1 METIV
6 ITIHPSVDDS
16 EPVRAL
22 EALEQG
28 ADVLRLLD
36 AVGRLHHT
44 GGAPPLWRLVRAST
58 NSPLTLEV
66 AVDESADLADID
78 LYIRET
84 RNELVDSLEGLAEKG
99 VLPTWLNEEV
109 LPIARNIFSRSRN
122 GLGALEI
129 GNGNGRRFVIDR
141 VVAESVA
148 PTLDAAASVVI
159 EAGRGEEQVWGEVEG
174 TIVSVG
180 TWYGKP
186 AFRVWSRQLVKAAW
200 CILSP
205 ALVESFGAEQT
216 VDAVWKHK
224 RVAMGGQLIFRDGSI
239 VRIIATS
246 VRDLPAHS
254 RVDIEVLRDPNFTGG
269 LDPVEYLRRFYEG
282 ELVG

>member
-6 ITIHPSVDDS
+6 ITIHPSRDDN

-36 AVGRLHHT
+36 AVGRSHHT
-44 GGAPPLWRLVRAST
+44 GGVPPLWRLVRAST

-66 AVDESADLADID
+66 SVDESADLDDID
-78 LYIRET
+78 IYIRET
-84 RNELVDSLEGLAEKG
+84 RNELVESLQELAEKG
-99 VLPTWLNEEV
+99 ALPTWLNEEV
-109 LPIARNIFSRSRN
+109 LPVARNIFSRSRN

-129 GNGNGRRFVIDR
+129 GNGNGKRFVLDQ

-148 PTLDAAASVVI
+148 PTLDVAPNVVV

-186 AFRVWSRQLVKAAW
+186 AFRVGSRQLVKAPW
-200 CILSP
+200 CILAP
-205 ALVESFGAEQT
+205 ALVESLGAELT
-216 VDAVWKHK
+216 ADAVWKHK
-224 RVAMGGQLIFRDGSI
+224 RVAMRGQLIYRDGSI
-239 VRIIATS
+239 VRVLASTI
-246 VRDLPAHS
+246 RDLAPS
-254 RVDIEVLRDPNFTGG
+254 SPVDIEALRDPNFTGG